1 MPSLYVSPEP
11 AAGSLG
17 PTIFI
22 CVVVALAAALSCLK
36 KKRHL
41 EDKHSSVKES
51 ASSSSHGSWTRPP
64 KSPLGQRSIT
74 AARDLAVLRPPIMQ
88 MSPPSPPSPQF
99 LATQF
104 SPLAKQVLVAQH
116 RRNMQMHIKERVTIT
131 SRRRAAALDR
141 APAAPESSKDDRF
154 ECHKFVP
161 LTEYTPAETP
171 GWRGR
176 VALWLEGAHGSLFL
190 LNHALLVLGICKVC
204 VACWEGTTERA

>member
-22 CVVVALAAALSCLK
+22 CVVVALAAALSYLK

-104 SPLAKQVLVAQH
+104 SPCLGCFKC
-116 RRNMQMHIKERVTIT
+116 RSHILSERVCTMAAVVLRWVCAWMIPWQARGFCHLHPCISRLVFPLPRAGWPSRCSSRSTGATCRCT
-131 SRRRAAALDR
+131 SRR
-141 APAAPESSKDDRF
+141 
-154 ECHKFVP
+154 
-161 LTEYTPAETP
+161 
-171 GWRGR
+171 G
-176 VALWLEGAHGSLFL
+176 
-190 LNHALLVLGICKVC
+190 
-204 VACWEGTTERA
+204 

>member
-1 MPSLYVSPEP
+1 MHISPRLPSSP
-11 AAGSLG
+11 
-17 PTIFI
+17 
-22 CVVVALAAALSCLK
+22 
-36 KKRHL
+36 R
-41 EDKHSSVKES
+41 
-51 ASSSSHGSWTRPP
+51 R
-64 KSPLGQRSIT
+64 
-74 AARDLAVLRPPIMQ
+74 
-88 MSPPSPPSPQF
+88 
-99 LATQF
+99 
-104 SPLAKQVLVAQH
+104 LAKQVLVAQH

-141 APAAPESSKDDRF
+141 APAAPESSKDGRF

-190 LNHALLVLGICKVC
+190 LNHALLVLGVCKVC